1 MWNPQSQAVAPF
13 PPATAID
20 PFVPVQV
27 RREPGWDLLLGA
39 LAVYLLAAVGRVHQ
53 LFPLLLP
60 LKPLLLSCIVAATIF
75 FVLPGNRPGQDRR
88 PLARAFPLRCMT
100 ALLVWGLLSIP
111 GALWVGGAFQTVT
124 DVLLKAVLMA
134 VVLAGAVRGIRDVE
148 RLAGAYFVAIAL
160 YSVVVLGRFNVG
172 GDDWRLNKLYYYD
185 ANDFAT
191 VAVTALPL
199 GIYFAL
205 RGRRLWVRVGAAL
218 GSAAITTAFIWTG
231 SRGGFVA
238 AIGVIAF
245 ILVGYSTIALRW
257 RLTSLAVV
265 VTLVVG
271 LASDAYWEKM
281 RSLLHPAEDY
291 NLESQEGRKAIW
303 LRGIGYMLG
312 HPVFGVGA
320 GNFPT
325 AEGTISPRAARQSV
339 GRGVKWQAAHNSYVQ
354 VGAELGIP
362 GLCFFVGMIVSA
374 WLGLLRR
381 RPWPNGAD
389 RPRDPRG
396 RPLAQALAASLL
408 GFAVGAFFLSLAY
421 TEALYVLV
429 ALAAG
434 LRRIPTW

>member
-1 MWNPQSQAVAPF
+1 
-13 PPATAID
+13 
-20 PFVPVQV
+20 
-27 RREPGWDLLLGA
+27 
-39 LAVYLLAAVGRVHQ
+39 
-53 LFPLLLP
+53 
-60 LKPLLLSCIVAATIF
+60 
-75 FVLPGNRPGQDRR
+75 
-88 PLARAFPLRCMT
+88 
-100 ALLVWGLLSIP
+100 
-111 GALWVGGAFQTVT
+111 VT
-124 DVLLKAVLMA
+124 DVLVKAVLMA
-134 VVLAGAVRGIRDVE
+134 VILAGAVRSITDVE
-148 RLAGAYFVAIAL
+148 RLSGAYFAAIAL

-191 VAVTALPL
+191 VAITALPL

-205 RGRRLWVRVGAAL
+205 RARRLSVRVASGL
-218 GSAAITTAFIWTG
+218 GSAAILTAFIWTG

-238 AIGVIAF
+238 ALAVIGF
-245 ILVGYSTIALRW
+245 ILFGYSTIALRW
-257 RLTSLAVV
+257 RIGTLALV
-265 VTLVVG
+265 VTLVGG
-271 LASDAYWEKM
+271 LASDTYWEKM

-312 HPVFGVGA
+312 HPILGVGA

-381 RPWPNGAD
+381 RRWTGDPDMP
-389 RPRDPRG
+389 PDPRG
-396 RPLAQALAASLL
+396 RPLAQALAAALL

-421 TEALYVLV
+421 IEALYVLV

-434 LRRIPTW
+434 LRRISAW